1 MTRKI
6 IQTDNAPAAIGPYS
20 QANMAGGFLFT
31 AGQIPLD
38 PATMEIVGTTAAEQ
52 AQKAL
57 ENARAGAPN
66 MKVTEKEY
74 RNVNGISVIYMEME
88 GTLQGTSFTYLG
100 YYYSNE
106 TGTTQFITYT
116 GTSLVKKYRSD
127 IEDFLNGFSIS

>member
-1 MTRKI
+1 
-6 IQTDNAPAAIGPYS
+6 
-20 QANMAGGFLFT
+20 
-31 AGQIPLD
+31 
-38 PATMEIVGTTAAEQ
+38 
-52 AQKAL
+52 
-57 ENARAGAPN
+57 
-66 MKVTEKEY
+66 
-74 RNVNGISVIYMEME
+74 MEME